1 MKFQELDLTKKIRIR
16 YWSKGAYVELKID
29 DCDRFKDEHDE
40 DTNDIVCNNLMC
52 EDWEYFEESEPKKR
66 YWLWDVKNG
75 KDVFKTSIYY
85 DDSGYSP
92 SRTMSIEK
100 DLLIRK
106 MENEFIEI

>member
-1 MKFQELDLTKKIRIR
+1 MKFQELDLTKKIRRINWVNKNE
-16 YWSKGAYVELKID
+16 YIFYDEEDQEFLDQFGGTYKINPETMFD
-29 DCDRFKDEHDE
+29 DR
-40 DTNDIVCNNLMC
+40 
-52 EDWEYFEESEPKKR
+52 WEYFEEPKPKKR

-106 MENEFIEI
+106 LENEFIEV